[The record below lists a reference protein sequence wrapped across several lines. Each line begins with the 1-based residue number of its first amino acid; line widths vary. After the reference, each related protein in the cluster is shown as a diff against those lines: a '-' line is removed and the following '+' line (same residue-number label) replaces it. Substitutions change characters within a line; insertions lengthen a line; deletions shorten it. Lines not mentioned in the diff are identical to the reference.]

1 MSSEDKEIL
10 FSLSSLILLFNQ
22 EGKPMKTKN
31 FDDCCGI
38 VPYSFEEFLKL
49 KTCPV
54 QRNHIKRARDKKT
67 KEKLGILRPQ
77 HTFIATAEL
86 TQDSYDPTNG
96 ETYKAGTVFLVDAH
110 TRREFWKLGESD
122 ALPEKLTSQHFKVSS
137 IAELRDLYYT
147 FDNTTNTEK
156 SADLAY
162 GAGRYLDI
170 EFTNYKLYQ
179 VTGLTWAAHF
189 YSKQQFPKTSGYDG
203 SKLIG
208 VIKEFSKELKFLD
221 SFIWDKKIDIPHPLR
236 SAALMFLKKY
246 NCDKYSR
253 KIVQR
258 VFQDDFDRKDANGRL
273 DAVTHILEWLKDKD
287 ADFAANFKTIPVL
300 TEKFLYW
307 LNQAYQEDTV
317 SKERLDKKGV
327 SSTVLK
333 SYARIAKSKFV
344 TA

>member
-1 MSSEDKEIL
+1 
-10 FSLSSLILLFNQ
+10 
-22 EGKPMKTKN
+22 MKTKN

-38 VPYSFEEFLKL
+38 VPYSFVEYLRL

-54 QRNHIKRARDKKT
+54 QRNHVKRARDKKT
-67 KEKLGILRPQ
+67 KEKLGILLPQ

-86 TQDSYDPTNG
+86 TQDSFDPTNG
-96 ETYKAGTVFLVDAH
+96 EVYKAGTVFLVDSH

-122 ALPEKLTSQHFKVSS
+122 ALPEKLTSQHYKVNSV
-137 IAELRDLYYT
+137 ENLRKLYYT

-162 GAGRYLDI
+162 GAARYLGV
-170 EFTNYKLYQ
+170 EFKNHKLYQ

-203 SKLIG
+203 DKLID
-208 VIKEFSKELKFLD
+208 VIKEFTHELLFLD

-246 NCDKYSR
+246 NCDTYSR

-258 VFQDDFDRKDANGRL
+258 VFQDEFAAKDDSRRL
-273 DAVTHILEWLKDKD
+273 DAVTHILEWLKDKN
-287 ADFAANFKTIPVL
+287 AEFAANFKTIPVL

-307 LNQAYQEDTV
+307 LNQAYLEDTTG
-317 SKERLDKKGV
+317 KERLEKKGV
-327 SSTVLK
+327 STDVLDK
-333 SYARIAKSKFV
+333 YVRISKLELV
-344 TA
+344 NA

>member
-1 MSSEDKEIL
+1 
-10 FSLSSLILLFNQ
+10 
-22 EGKPMKTKN
+22 MKTKN

-38 VPYSFEEFLKL
+38 VPYSFVEYLRL

-54 QRNHIKRARDKKT
+54 QRNHVKRARDKKT
-67 KEKLGILRPQ
+67 KEKLGILLPQ

-86 TQDSYDPTNG
+86 TQDSFDPTNG
-96 ETYKAGTVFLVDAH
+96 EVYKAGTVFLVDSH

-122 ALPEKLTSQHFKVSS
+122 ALPEKLTSQHYKVNSV
-137 IAELRDLYYT
+137 EDLRKLYYT

-162 GAGRYLDI
+162 GAARYLGV
-170 EFTNYKLYQ
+170 EFKNHKLYQ

-203 SKLIG
+203 DKLID
-208 VIKEFSKELKFLD
+208 VIKEFTHELLFLD

-236 SAALMFLKKY
+236 SASLMFLKKY
-246 NCDKYSR
+246 NCDEYSR

-258 VFQDDFDRKDANGRL
+258 VFQDEFAAKDDNRRL
-273 DAVTHILEWLKDKD
+273 DAVTHILEWLKDKN
-287 ADFAANFKTIPVL
+287 AEFAANFNTIPVL

-307 LNQAYQEDTV
+307 LNQAYLEDTTG
-317 SKERLDKKGV
+317 KERLEKKGV
-327 SSTVLK
+327 STDVLDK
-333 SYARIAKSKFV
+333 YVRISKLELV
-344 TA
+344 NA

>member
-1 MSSEDKEIL
+1 
-10 FSLSSLILLFNQ
+10 
-22 EGKPMKTKN
+22 MKTKN

-38 VPYSFEEFLKL
+38 VPYSFVEYLKL

-54 QRNHIKRARDKKT
+54 QRNHVKRARDKKT
-67 KEKLGILRPQ
+67 KEKLGILLPQ

-86 TQDSYDPTNG
+86 TQDSFDPTNG
-96 ETYKAGTVFLVDAH
+96 EVYKAGTVFLVDSH

-122 ALPEKLTSQHFKVSS
+122 ALPEKLTSQHYKVNSV
-137 IAELRDLYYT
+137 EDLRKLYYT

-162 GAGRYLDI
+162 GAARYLGV
-170 EFTNYKLYQ
+170 EFKNHKLYQ

-203 SKLIG
+203 DKLID
-208 VIKEFSKELKFLD
+208 VIKEFTHELLFLD

-236 SAALMFLKKY
+236 SASLMFLKKY
-246 NCDKYSR
+246 NCDEYSR

-258 VFQDDFDRKDANGRL
+258 VFQDEFAAKDDNRRL
-273 DAVTHILEWLKDKD
+273 DAVTHILEWLKDKN
-287 ADFAANFKTIPVL
+287 AEFAANFNTIPVL

-307 LNQAYQEDTV
+307 LNQAYLEDTTG
-317 SKERLDKKGV
+317 KERLEKKGV
-327 SSTVLK
+327 STDVLDK
-333 SYARIAKSKFV
+333 YVRISKLELV
-344 TA
+344 NA

>member
-1 MSSEDKEIL
+1 
-10 FSLSSLILLFNQ
+10 
-22 EGKPMKTKN
+22 MKTKN

-38 VPYSFEEFLKL
+38 VPYSFVEYLRL

-54 QRNHIKRARDKKT
+54 QRNHVKRARDKKT
-67 KEKLGILRPQ
+67 KEKLGILLPQ

-86 TQDSYDPTNG
+86 TQDSFDPTNG
-96 ETYKAGTVFLVDAH
+96 ETYKAGTVFLVDSH

-122 ALPEKLTSQHFKVSS
+122 ALPERLTSQHYKVAS
-137 IAELRDLYYT
+137 IADLRDLYYT

-162 GAGRYLDI
+162 GAARYLGV
-170 EFTNYKLYQ
+170 EFKNHKLYQ

-203 SKLIG
+203 DKLID
-208 VIKEFSKELKFLD
+208 VIKEFTHELLFLD

-246 NCDKYSR
+246 NCDEYSR

-258 VFQDDFDRKDANGRL
+258 VFQDEFAAKDDSRLL
-273 DAVTHILEWLKDKD
+273 DAVTHILEWLKDKN
-287 ADFAANFKTIPVL
+287 AEFAANFKTIPVL

-307 LNQAYQEDTV
+307 LNQAYLEDTTG
-317 SKERLDKKGV
+317 KERLEKKGV
-327 SSTVLK
+327 STDVLDK
-333 SYARIAKSKFV
+333 YVRISKLELV
-344 TA
+344 NA